1 LDGGLL
7 VAGDGVLV
15 RPERDTLKRTGA
27 QVKDTPGFRAEV
39 RSRMKIQ
46 DRYCQG
52 LSTSSRSRRRT
63 VDAETVSVIPRAVGS
78 AAGSGQDQRDSG
90 TPASAGDWQANALVS
105 AICTG

>member
-63 VDAETVSVIPRAVGS
+63 VDAETVSVIPCAV
-78 AAGSGQDQRDSG
+78 GSGQDQRDSG